1 MVKVKLFPKNPHED
15 AARALYERIVTQSRS
30 PVFYRDYG
38 VPDSVDGR
46 FEMLLLHA
54 FLVFHRLRG
63 EGEEAKRLGQTLFD
77 LLVFHLD
84 QSVRISGV
92 GDLGAGRKMKAM
104 EVPLPERNLVV
115 EWVTRSAPQS
125 TGRQST
131 GVAMDCGDNVVVIN
145 AEKVR
150 LTGRKLADKQY
161 YWHTG
166 YPGGIKS
173 RTAGQIIGGSHPERI
188 ILKAVERMVVSLSCI
203 GGISPKPLKR
213 LISTFFLRSN
223 SSSNSVSLWAS
234 SRA

>member
-104 EVPLPERNLVV
+104 GQAFYG
-115 EWVTRSAPQS
+115 RSKAYEAGLEAP
-125 TGRQST
+125 
-131 GVAMDCGDNVVVIN
+131 A
-145 AEKVR
+145 
-150 LTGRKLADKQY
+150 
-161 YWHTG
+161 
-166 YPGGIKS
+166 
-173 RTAGQIIGGSHPERI
+173 
-188 ILKAVERMVVSLSCI
+188 AVELEQALARNVFGSCRDTGSAGPSDVV
-203 GGISPKPLKR
+203 LKGLASYLRANVAALEGQSVADLLAGR
-213 LISTFFLRSN
+213 LRFEDPVLPADWDAARSE
-223 SSSNSVSLWAS
+223 V
-234 SRA
+234 RHG